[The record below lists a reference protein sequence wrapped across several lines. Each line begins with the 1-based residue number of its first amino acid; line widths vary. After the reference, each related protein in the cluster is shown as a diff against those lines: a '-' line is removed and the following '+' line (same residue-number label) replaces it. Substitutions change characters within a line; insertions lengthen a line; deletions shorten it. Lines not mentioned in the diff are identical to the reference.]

1 MDKIDWV
8 REEAKKILKEK
19 ILNKKKSSYST
30 AEDDVKEVI
39 ENYLEGVV
47 DALVKS
53 QKTELSKDALV
64 QLQDQIVSELFGFGS
79 LEHLLDD
86 PQISDIMI
94 NSPSQIFIE
103 KKGEIIRLDI
113 GFKGPSEILGIL
125 EKMMHGTSSRIN
137 QTDPFVDFKLK
148 DGSRVT
154 AMVPPVTKSP
164 AICVRKFSHED
175 FDLKDLVEQGA
186 LCQKAA
192 DFLKACIKARLNI
205 LITGSTG
212 AGKTTLLNVLMR
224 LVPLNE
230 RMITIED
237 TEELSVPKS
246 HHFLKLLT
254 RQSNVEGKGE
264 ITIENLVKLSLHVRP
279 DRIIIGEVRGEEAF
293 YFLQAINTGHRGSM
307 CTMHANDAEDAL
319 IRVETLGL
327 MAKANIQ
334 AQVVKRFIGMGLD
347 LVIHLMRDSKGQRLI
362 AQIAEVT
369 YKNDTCNIENI
380 FHRQDIKK
388 ARKGSQDLV
397 HTGKIPSFAEQLS
410 YESGWNF

>member
-64 QLQDQIVSELFGFGS
+64 QLQDQIVNELFGFGS

-86 PQISDIMI
+86 PQITDIMI

-164 AICVRKFSHED
+164 AICIRKFSHED
-175 FDLKDLVEQGA
+175 FDLKDLVEQGS

-254 RQSNVEGKGE
+254 RQSSVEGKGE
-264 ITIENLVKLSLHVRP
+264 ISIENLVKLSLHVRP
-279 DRIIIGEVRGEEAF
+279 DRIIIGEIRGEEAF

-307 CTMHANDAEDAL
+307 GTMHANDAEDAL

-362 AQIAEVT
+362 TQIAEVT
-369 YKNDTCNIENI
+369 YKNDTCNIANI

-388 ARKGSQDLV
+388 ARKDSQDLV

-410 YESGWNF
+410 SESGWNF

>member
-1 MDKIDWV
+1 
-8 REEAKKILKEK
+8 
-19 ILNKKKSSYST
+19 
-30 AEDDVKEVI
+30 
-39 ENYLEGVV
+39 
-47 DALVKS
+47 
-53 QKTELSKDALV
+53 
-64 QLQDQIVSELFGFGS
+64 
-79 LEHLLDD
+79 
-86 PQISDIMI
+86 MI

-113 GFKGPSEILGIL
+113 GFKSHTEILGIL
-125 EKMMHGTSSRIN
+125 EKMMHGTSRRIN

-148 DGSRVT
+148 NGSRVT

-175 FDLKDLVEQGA
+175 FDLKDLAGQGS

-192 DFLKACIKARLNI
+192 DFLKACIKTRLNI

-212 AGKTTLLNVLMR
+212 AGKTTLLNALMR

-230 RMITIED
+230 RMVTIED
-237 TEELSVPKS
+237 TEELFIPKS

-254 RQSNVEGKGE
+254 RQLSIERKGE
-264 ITIENLVKLSLHVRP
+264 ITIEDLVKLSLHIRP

-327 MAKANIQ
+327 MAKPNIQ
-334 AQVVKRFIGMGLD
+334 AQVVKRFIGMGID
-347 LVIHLMRDSKGQRLI
+347 LVVHLMRDPKGQRLVT
-362 AQIAEVT
+362 QIAEVT
-369 YKNDTCNIENI
+369 YKNDTCSIENI
-380 FHRQDIKK
+380 FHRQDTKK
-388 ARKGSQDLV
+388 ARKDSQDLV
-397 HTGKIPSFAEQLS
+397 YTGKIPSFASQLS
-410 YESGWNF
+410 SESGWNF